1 VDGELDYSSCIQQR
15 IAVWLATKKGER
27 PIHPHFGCCIRDY
40 MHTPLTIA
48 LVKEIRG
55 KVERELKELF
65 PETSVSMVKVEV
77 PERNTIKVSAV
88 VGDTS
93 VTVTAD
99 GETLTKL
106 NTQLRAAMR
115 SLGMDYL
122 R

>member
-1 VDGELDYSSCIQQR
+1 
-15 IAVWLATKKGER
+15 
-27 PIHPHFGCCIRDY
+27 